1 MSSPRLTMRSQPG
14 PTSQEV
20 GGLKFKALGIEDD
33 KIDESH
39 LAGGGWIEI
48 IPEVWNARLLNV
60 PPRRRWV
67 D

>member
-1 MSSPRLTMRSQPG
+1 MKFD
-14 PTSQEV
+14 
-20 GGLKFKALGIEDD
+20 GLDFEILAAK
-33 KIDESH
+33 SH

-48 IPEVWNARLLNV
+48 IRYGNHVRKVKRPTSQEVGGLKSSMCYADIIDTV